1 MNRVLIAEDNP
12 ANMELLTE
20 MLERWGFEV
29 VGATNGHE
37 AFIRL
42 ISALPDVALVDIQMP
57 GSDGYE
63 LIQRIR
69 KEPRLK
75 ELRVVALTAFAM
87 RGDRESILAHGF
99 DAYLTKPIDFQQ
111 LRAELQKMDQA
122 RESTA
127 GGEKRP

>member
-1 MNRVLIAEDNP
+1 MNRVLIAEDNL

-29 VGATNGHE
+29 VGATNGQE
-37 AFIRL
+37 ALARL
-42 ISALPDVALVDIQMP
+42 RAEVPDVALVDIQMP
-57 GSDGYE
+57 GTDGYE

-69 KEPRLK
+69 QESRFK

-111 LRAELQKMDQA
+111 LRAALQKMDQA
-122 RESTA
+122 PGSAPGPREQ
-127 GGEKRP
+127 P